1 MAGRSLENLRDD
13 LDRRIH
19 VATELAAEQD
29 CAAEDTNGTGGDRRT
44 RAFPTV
50 TDDPRR
56 PATSRRR
63 HRSPAVAMSGNQPP
77 KRKECVPCLTRSV
90 LSRSA

>member
-19 VATELAAEQD
+19 VATELATQQD

-56 PATSRRR
+56 PATSRA
-63 HRSPAVAMSGNQPP
+63 PASQPG
-77 KRKECVPCLTRSV
+77 RGHVR
-90 LSRSA
+90 